1 MGAGHIKYC
10 ICDISAIVNESII
23 FTAVLMSHVT
33 HLHNTFAPH
42 LISSKYIV
50 NPNFHAV
57 IVFNTHI
64 IVLKLISGQ

>member
-1 MGAGHIKYC
+1 M
-10 ICDISAIVNESII
+10 VNESFI
-23 FTAVLMSHVT
+23 FTVVLMSHVI
-33 HLHNTFAPH
+33 HLHNIFVPH
-42 LISSKYIV
+42 LISSKSIV